1 MSEGLWWWPGDS
13 NEAAPSGSN
22 RQSGSLRQPTG
33 QPTDDPGIYY
43 IPDPP
48 AEDPKPQPHVRPT
61 PETTPAVERQGEPA
75 PVPPAPRPAA
85 PRPQPPTVPRMPTAA
100 EQWEMPSDAA
110 SWGRLE
116 PPEREVFGRA
126 EGPGLTP
133 VEMAS
138 FTVRRSGRDAFD
150 NVAATLRE
158 LVAQEAARWIQAAR
172 QEATWH

>member
-1 MSEGLWWWPGDS
+1 MSEGLWWWPRGD
-13 NEAAPSGSN
+13 EAAPSD

-61 PETTPAVERQGEPA
+61 PETTPAVERQGEPEPLTPA
-75 PVPPAPRPAA
+75 PVPKRRAELAPVPH
-85 PRPQPPTVPRMPTAA
+85 VPRVPTAT
-100 EQWEMPSDAA
+100 EQWEMPEDAA
-110 SWGRLE
+110 SWGQSE
-116 PPEREVFGRA
+116 APEGEVMGRPNA
-126 EGPGLTP
+126 PGLTP
-133 VEMAS
+133 AEMAS
-138 FTVRRSGRDAFD
+138 FTVRRTGRDAFD

>member
-1 MSEGLWWWPGDS
+1 MSEGLWWWPGGD
-13 NEAAPSGSN
+13 EAAPSD

-48 AEDPKPQPHVRPT
+48 AEDSKPQPHERPT

-75 PVPPAPRPAA
+75 PLTPAPRPAA
-85 PRPQPPTVPRMPTAA
+85 PRVEPPAVPRMPTAT

-110 SWGRLE
+110 SWGQPTAPDEDVR
-116 PPEREVFGRA
+116 GRPNA
-126 EGPGLTP
+126 PGLTP

-138 FTVRRSGRDAFD
+138 FTVRRTGRDAFD

>member
-1 MSEGLWWWPGDS
+1 MSEGLWWWSGDD
-13 NEAAPSGSN
+13 ETAPSD
-22 RQSGSLRQPTG
+22 RQSGSKRLPTG

-48 AEDPKPQPHVRPT
+48 AEDPKPQPVVRPT
-61 PETTPAVERQGEPA
+61 PEPTPAVERQGEPA

-85 PRPQPPTVPRMPTAA
+85 PRAEPPAVPRMPTAA

-110 SWGRLE
+110 SWRGLE

-126 EGPGLTP
+126 VGPGLTP

-138 FTVRRSGRDAFD
+138 FTVRRTGRDAFD
-150 NVAATLRE
+150 NVAAVLRE
-158 LVAQEAARWIQAAR
+158 LVAQEAARWIQAAH
-172 QEATWH
+172 QEANWR

>member
-13 NEAAPSGSN
+13 DEPAPAD

-48 AEDPKPQPHVRPT
+48 AEEPKPQPHQRPT
-61 PETTPAVERQGEPA
+61 PEAIPAVERPGEPA
-75 PVPPAPRPAA
+75 PLTPAPRPAA
-85 PRPQPPTVPRMPTAA
+85 PCPQPPTLPRVPTAA
-100 EQWEMPSDAA
+100 EQWEMPKNAA
-110 SWGRLE
+110 QWGQ
-116 PPEREVFGRA
+116 PTAPEEGVMGRPHA
-126 EGPGLTP
+126 PGLTP
-133 VEMAS
+133 VELAS
-138 FTVRRSGRDAFD
+138 FTVRRTGRDAFD
-150 NVAATLRE
+150 NVAAMLRE

>member
-13 NEAAPSGSN
+13 DEPAPAD

-48 AEDPKPQPHVRPT
+48 AEDPKPQPHERPT
-61 PETTPAVERQGEPA
+61 PETTPALERQGEPD
-75 PVPPAPRPAA
+75 PLTPAPRPAA
-85 PRPQPPTVPRMPTAA
+85 PRAEPPAVPRVPTAT
-100 EQWEMPSDAA
+100 EQWEMPEDAA
-110 SWGRLE
+110 HWGQSE
-116 PPEREVFGRA
+116 APEEDVMGRPNA
-126 EGPGLTP
+126 PGLTP

-138 FTVRRSGRDAFD
+138 FTVRRTGRDAFD

-172 QEATWH
+172 QEATWP

>member
-1 MSEGLWWWPGDS
+1 MSEGLWWWPGGD
-13 NEAAPSGSN
+13 EAAPSD

-48 AEDPKPQPHVRPT
+48 VADPKPQPHERPT
-61 PETTPAVERQGEPA
+61 PEATPAVERQGEPA
-75 PVPPAPRPAA
+75 PLPPAPRPAA
-85 PRPQPPTVPRMPTAA
+85 PRAEPRAVPRMPTAT

-110 SWGRLE
+110 SWGQSE
-116 PPEREVFGRA
+116 APEEDVMGRPNA
-126 EGPGLTP
+126 PGLTP

-138 FTVRRSGRDAFD
+138 FTVRRTGRDAFD

>member
-1 MSEGLWWWPGDS
+1 MSEGLWWWPGGD
-13 NEAAPSGSN
+13 EAAPSD

-48 AEDPKPQPHVRPT
+48 AEEPKPQPHQRPT
-61 PETTPAVERQGEPA
+61 PEATPAVERPGEPA
-75 PVPPAPRPAA
+75 PLTPAPRPAA
-85 PRPQPPTVPRMPTAA
+85 PRVEPPAVSRMPTAA
-100 EQWEMPSDAA
+100 EQWEMPKDAA
-110 SWGRLE
+110 TWGQ
-116 PPEREVFGRA
+116 PTAPEGEVVGRPHA
-126 EGPGLTP
+126 PGLTP

-138 FTVRRSGRDAFD
+138 FTVRRTGRDAFD
-150 NVAATLRE
+150 NVAAMLRE

>member
-13 NEAAPSGSN
+13 DEPAMRPASEPDESEW
-22 RQSGSLRQPTG
+22 L
-33 QPTDDPGIYY
+33 PTDDPGVWY

-48 AEDPKPQPHVRPT
+48 EPEATPAEERMSPAPPVEPKEPLTPRPPRKVEPDPVPHV
-61 PETTPAVERQGEPA
+61 
-75 PVPPAPRPAA
+75 PRI
-85 PRPQPPTVPRMPTAA
+85 PTAT
-100 EQWEMPSDAA
+100 EQWEMPEDAA
-110 SWGRLE
+110 HWGQ
-116 PPEREVFGRA
+116 PTAPEEDVMGRPNA
-126 EGPGLTP
+126 PGLTP

-138 FTVRRSGRDAFD
+138 FTVRRTGRDAFD